1 MRQIIIITN
10 LSKTHGRKTLFSE
23 VSLNISEGE
32 KVGLVGPNGSGKTSL
47 FRLILKKEEPSS
59 GDIQIG
65 KNVRIGYL
73 PQEAEFRSESKVL
86 QEVIEGD
93 DTIRHL
99 VREKEILE
107 EKHETAS
114 NKYGDILH
122 QLEFMGFFDLEHR
135 AEKVLTGL
143 GFTKESINKKAN
155 QLSGGWQMRILLARL
170 LVCHYD
176 ILLLDE
182 PTNFL
187 DLDATLWLKD
197 YLKSFKGTYLIISH
211 DKDFL
216 DEVTNY
222 ILVLEDNLLTKVK
235 GRYENYQ
242 QEKDRQRNS
251 SLKQFIEQ
259 EKKRKQLSDFISR
272 FHAQP
277 NKASQ
282 VRAKKRMLEKMEE
295 IIVPG
300 ARRASINNFNFPKPE
315 RGGYTAIEL
324 KNISKSYGSIEV
336 YQNFN
341 FEVTRQERAVL
352 VGENGA
358 GKSTLLK
365 IMAAAIAID
374 SGERVLGH
382 NTTIGY
388 LSQTHLDVLNPE
400 NTIIEEAS
408 LVASAKM
415 SIESIRTILSM
426 FLFVADDIEKKVKIL
441 SGGEKCRLILAKLLI
456 NPPNLLLLDEP
467 TTHLDIDAV
476 DALVCALDNYEG
488 TVVFISHDLH
498 FVRSIANVVYEVK
511 SGKVRKFPGNFDY
524 YYEKKTKGQITE
536 NTFKDREYKT
546 DSHQDAKITSLETNS
561 SISIEEHNAQ
571 LVKRIKK
578 LRKKRKELK
587 LEHYVKKRI
596 VSNSRHGEDII
607 QEYRKLL
614 DEINR
619 QIEDIDKKI
628 AEAKA
633 KFLH

>member
-1 MRQIIIITN
+1 MRQIITIN
-10 LSKTHGRKTLFSE
+10 SLAKTHGRKTLFSE

-65 KNVRIGYL
+65 KNIRIGYL
-73 PQEAEFRSESKVL
+73 PQEAEFKSESKVL

-93 DTIRHL
+93 ETIRYL
-99 VREKEILE
+99 AKEKELLE
-107 EKHETAS
+107 EKHETLS
-114 NKYGDILH
+114 NRYGDILH

-135 AEKVLTGL
+135 AEKVLMGL

-170 LVCHYD
+170 LVCHYEL
-176 ILLLDE
+176 LLLDE

-216 DEVTNY
+216 KEVTNY
-222 ILVLEDNLLTKVK
+222 VLVLEDGLLTKVK
-235 GRYENYQ
+235 GAYENYQ
-242 QEKDRQRNS
+242 QEKDRQRNTC
-251 SLKQFIEQ
+251 LKQFSEQ
-259 EKKRKQLSDFISR
+259 EKKRQQLEDFISR

-282 VRAKKRMLEKMEE
+282 VRAKKRVLEKMEK

-300 ARRASINNFNFPKPE
+300 ERRASIRNFSFPKPE
-315 RGGYTAIEL
+315 RGGYTAMEL

-336 YQNFN
+336 YRNFN

-365 IMAAAIAID
+365 IMAGVINID
-374 SGERVLGH
+374 SGERILGH
-382 NTTIGY
+382 NTNIGY

-415 SIESIRTILSM
+415 STETIRTILSM

-476 DALVCALDNYEG
+476 DALVGALTNYEG
-488 TVVFISHDLH
+488 TVIFISHDLH

-511 SGKVRKFPGNFDY
+511 SGQVRKFPGNFDY
-524 YYEKKTKGQITE
+524 YYQKKNKGEIAPDTP
-536 NTFKDREYKT
+536 KDKDYQT
-546 DSHQDAKITSLETNS
+546 DNFQNDKSASLDNK
-561 SISIEEHNAQ
+561 SISVEEHNAQ

-607 QEYRKLL
+607 QKYRKLL

-628 AEAKA
+628 AETKT
-633 KFLH
+633 KFLT